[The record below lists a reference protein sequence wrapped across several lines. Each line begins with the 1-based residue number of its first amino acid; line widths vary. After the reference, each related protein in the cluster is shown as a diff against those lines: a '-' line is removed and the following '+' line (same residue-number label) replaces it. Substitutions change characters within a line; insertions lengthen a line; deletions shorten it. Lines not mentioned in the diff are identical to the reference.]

1 VIQKKPRGRPRARI
15 ENEQIAL
22 RLPRFMAQ
30 KLREAGHSREG
41 GLSSEIR
48 ERLARS
54 LFDDAR
60 DPQLWLLQGQIEQ
73 LAKEVKFNTGADFH
87 ADKIAH
93 RIFLETLKL
102 LFADLVEPNAQISTI
117 KADPKVAAELIYN
130 RLKATGKR
138 NAKTTMRPTIRHLL
152 ENDDND

>member
-22 RLPRFMAQ
+22 RLPRFMVQ

-41 GLSSEIR
+41 LSSEIR
-48 ERLARS
+48 ERLYRS

-60 DPQLWLLQGQIEQ
+60 DPQLWLLEGQIEQ
-73 LAKEVKFNTGADFH
+73 LAKEVKFNIGADFH

-93 RIFLETLKL
+93 RVFLETLKL
-102 LFADLVEPNAQISTI
+102 LFADLVEPSAQISTI
-117 KADPKVAAELIYN
+117 KADPKAAAELIYN
-130 RLKATGKR
+130 RLKATGR
-138 NAKTTMRPTIRHLL
+138 NAEPTMRPTIKHLL
-152 ENDDND
+152 ENDDG